1 MVSNATSSTVQKLL
15 IRKTTKPLLGPRAKT
30 DEKMT
35 YYSGQNMASPKY
47 ILPIIGQIEQSQ
59 WYVVFSQFCSSV
71 ADLGH
76 FHLTWSLEDNWLYHT
91 SLLELQLTARKKL
104 CPMYSRHNEAK
115 TQMKYSGNKIRKT
128 QSVHLPENHLSKF
141 DWFLDVNLKLISKHF
156 CVYTT
161 CFLIKKLLGVS

>member
-1 MVSNATSSTVQKLL
+1 M
-15 IRKTTKPLLGPRAKT
+15 
-30 DEKMT
+30 
-35 YYSGQNMASPKY
+35 
-47 ILPIIGQIEQSQ
+47 LPIIGKIEQSQ

-115 TQMKYSGNKIRKT
+115 TQMKYSGDKIRKT

-141 DWFLDVNLKLISKHF
+141 DWYDLSPIFVVMMLLHNLKLFQKPMKHHLLAIHW
-156 CVYTT
+156 CNRANQILTYDCQMLVW
-161 CFLIKKLLGVS
+161 FLVI